1 MADALYGVGLPTPNE
16 GSREMEEI
24 EQPSVE
30 DLGLSSEQMKN
41 SSEELV
47 DFLRAI
53 WAFAPRN

>member
-1 MADALYGVGLPTPNE
+1 M
-16 GSREMEEI
+16 RKI
-24 EQPSVE
+24 EQSSVE

-53 WAFAPRN
+53 WDFAPRN